1 MSNFKI
7 KKIQRY
13 KPHMTIRLRKEIMK
27 RSCFE
32 NKPSDRSN
40 ETILSITKEKNVF
53 IKDIINPYNCL
64 SKNNNFSIKTTND

>member
-1 MSNFKI
+1 MMSNFKV

-40 ETILSITKEKNVF
+40 ETNFINYQRKER
-53 IKDIINPYNCL
+53 IH
-64 SKNNNFSIKTTND
+64 